1 MWLILNSCILSVL
14 GTQTDLYIKQ
24 TALVLNESDSIS
36 RDITDKESL
45 RWRQAGFI
53 AFSANENSN
62 WQQSDLNQLNALLN
76 YTPINKLTRQQYIL
90 EQKWIIKYG
99 LSKSN
104 QISLG
109 KTEDYF
115 AYQIKWKLLPLH
127 LKTPTILLSKK
138 SNFQLSLKLQ
148 SQFSKTYKE
157 KYIPSIGLKT
167 VPISQFASPAYLD
180 IQAAYSVQLWKAIDI
195 ALSISSIKITSFL
208 AQNYY
213 TLFNKNELFKVK
225 RKEKIAFEHGYT
237 LAIDFD
243 KNLFRN
249 ISIKAEQK
257 IFLNP
262 QNAIQVD
269 LESNTE
275 ISYPLSK
282 NLKLI
287 FKHQLIFDTDIS
299 EKAQRQSLFLLGYY
313 F

>member
-1 MWLILNSCILSVL
+1 MWLILNSCILTVL

-24 TALVLNESDSIS
+24 TALVLNESDSHS
-36 RDITDKESL
+36 RDITAKESL
-45 RWRQAGFI
+45 RWTQDGFI

-127 LKTPTILLSKK
+127 LTTPTILLSKK

-180 IQAAYSVQLWKAIDI
+180 IQAAYSVQLWKAVDI
-195 ALSISSIKITSFL
+195 ALSVSSIKITSFL

-243 KNLFRN
+243 KNVYRN
-249 ISIKAEQK
+249 ITIKAEQK
-257 IFLNP
+257 IFVNP

-275 ISYPLSK
+275 ISYALSK
-282 NLKLI
+282 NLKFI

-299 EKAQRQSLFLLGYY
+299 EQAQRQTLFLLGYY

>member
-1 MWLILNSCILSVL
+1 M
-14 GTQTDLYIKQ
+14 
-24 TALVLNESDSIS
+24 LNESDSLA
-36 RDITDKESL
+36 RVITDKESF

-53 AFSANENSN
+53 AFSANETSN
-62 WQQSDLNQLNALLN
+62 WQQSGHKQLNALLN
-76 YTPINKLTRQQYIL
+76 YTPNNKLTRQYYLL
-90 EQKWIIKYG
+90 EQKWILKYG

-104 QISLG
+104 QINLE
-109 KTEDYF
+109 KIEDYF
-115 AYQIKWKLLPLH
+115 AYQIKWRLLLPNLR
-127 LKTPTILLSKK
+127 TTTIRFNKK

-180 IQAAYSVQLWKAIDI
+180 IQAAYSIQLWKAVDI

-237 LAIDFD
+237 LAIDLD
-243 KNLFRN
+243 KNVFRN
-249 ISIKAEQK
+249 IAIKAEQK
-257 IFLNP
+257 IFINP

-275 ISYPLSK
+275 ISYALSK
-282 NLKLI
+282 NLKFI
-287 FKHQLIFDTDIS
+287 FKHQLIFDADIS
-299 EKAQRQSLFLLGYY
+299 DEIQRQSLFLLGYY

>member
-14 GTQTDLYIKQ
+14 GTQTDLYIKK

-36 RDITDKESL
+36 RDITDKESV

-62 WQQSDLNQLNALLN
+62 WQQSDLNQLNTLLN
-76 YTPINKLTRQQYIL
+76 YTPSNKLTRQQYIL
-90 EQKWIIKYG
+90 EQKWILKYG

-104 QISLG
+104 RINLG

-138 SNFQLSLKLQ
+138 SNFQLSLKFQ

-157 KYIPSIGLKT
+157 KYIPNIGLKT

-180 IQAAYSVQLWKAIDI
+180 IQAAYSIQLWKTIDI

-237 LAIDFD
+237 LAVDVE
-243 KNLFRN
+243 KNLFGN
-249 ISIKAEQK
+249 ITIKAEHK
-257 IFLNP
+257 IFVNP
-262 QNAIQVD
+262 VNAIQID
-269 LESNTE
+269 IESNTE
-275 ISYPLSK
+275 INYPLSK

-299 EKAQRQSLFLLGYY
+299 EKAQIQSLFLLGYY

>member
-45 RWRQAGFI
+45 RWHQAGFI

-90 EQKWIIKYG
+90 EQKWILKYG

-104 QISLG
+104 QINLG

-127 LKTPTILLSKK
+127 LKKPTILISKK

-157 KYIPSIGLKT
+157 KYIPSNGLKI

-180 IQAAYSVQLWKAIDI
+180 IQAAYSVKLWKAIDI

-225 RKEKIAFEHGYT
+225 RK
-237 LAIDFD
+237 
-243 KNLFRN
+243 
-249 ISIKAEQK
+249 
-257 IFLNP
+257 
-262 QNAIQVD
+262 
-269 LESNTE
+269 
-275 ISYPLSK
+275 
-282 NLKLI
+282 
-287 FKHQLIFDTDIS
+287 
-299 EKAQRQSLFLLGYY
+299 
-313 F
+313 

>member
-1 MWLILNSCILSVL
+1 MWLILNICTLSVL

-24 TALVLNESDSIS
+24 TALVLNESDSLA
-36 RDITDKESL
+36 RVITDKESF
-45 RWRQAGFI
+45 RWRQAGFV
-53 AFSANENSN
+53 AFSANETSN
-62 WQQSDLNQLNALLN
+62 WQQSGHKQLNALLN
-76 YTPINKLTRQQYIL
+76 YTPNNKLTRQHYL
-90 EQKWIIKYG
+90 VEQKWILKYG

-104 QISLG
+104 QINLE
-109 KTEDYF
+109 KIEDYF
-115 AYQIKWKLLPLH
+115 AYQIKWRLLLPNLR
-127 LKTPTILLSKK
+127 TTTIRFNEK

-180 IQAAYSVQLWKAIDI
+180 IQAAYSIQLWKAVDI

-237 LAIDFD
+237 LAIDLD
-243 KNLFRN
+243 KNVFRN
-249 ISIKAEQK
+249 IAIKAEQK
-257 IFLNP
+257 IFINP

-275 ISYPLSK
+275 ISYALSK
-282 NLKLI
+282 NLKFI
-287 FKHQLIFDTDIS
+287 FKHQLIFDADIS
-299 EKAQRQSLFLLGYY
+299 DEIQRQSLFLLGYY

>member
-1 MWLILNSCILSVL
+1 VWLILNICTLSVL

-24 TALVLNESDSIS
+24 TALVLNESDSIA
-36 RDITDKESL
+36 RVTTEKESF

-53 AFSANENSN
+53 AFSANETSN
-62 WQQSDLNQLNALLN
+62 WQQSGHQQLNALLN
-76 YTPINKLTRQQYIL
+76 YTPINKLTRQQYTL
-90 EQKWIIKYG
+90 EQKWFLKYG

-104 QISLG
+104 QINLA

-115 AYQIKWKLLPLH
+115 AYQIKWKLMLPH
-127 LKTPTILLSKK
+127 LKTPAIKFSKK
-138 SNFQLSLKLQ
+138 SNFLLSLKLQ

-180 IQAAYSVQLWKAIDI
+180 IQAAYSIQLWKAIDMAI
-195 ALSISSIKITSFL
+195 SISSIKITSFL

-213 TLFNKNELFKVK
+213 ALFNKNELFKVK
-225 RKEKIAFEHGYT
+225 KKEKIAFEHGYT
-237 LAIDFD
+237 LAVDVE

-249 ISIKAEQK
+249 ITIKTEQK
-257 IFLNP
+257 IFINP
-262 QNAIQVD
+262 QNTIQVD

-275 ISYPLSK
+275 INYALSK

-287 FKHQLIFDTDIS
+287 FKHQLIFDADIS
-299 EKAQRQSLFLLGYY
+299 EQAQRQTLFLLGYY

>member
-104 QISLG
+104 QINLG

-180 IQAAYSVQLWKAIDI
+180 IQAAYSVQLWKAVDI
-195 ALSISSIKITSFL
+195 ALSVSSIKITSFL

-243 KNLFRN
+243 KNVYRN
-249 ISIKAEQK
+249 ITIKAEQK
-257 IFLNP
+257 IFVNP

-269 LESNTE
+269 LESNAE
-275 ISYPLSK
+275 LSYALSK
-282 NLKLI
+282 NLKFI

-299 EKAQRQSLFLLGYY
+299 EQAQRQTLFLLGYY

>member
-1 MWLILNSCILSVL
+1 VWLILNSCILSVL
-14 GTQTDLYIKQ
+14 GTQTDLYIKK

-36 RDITDKESL
+36 RDITDKESV

-62 WQQSDLNQLNALLN
+62 WQQSDLNQLNTLLN
-76 YTPINKLTRQQYIL
+76 YTPSNKLTRQQYIL
-90 EQKWIIKYG
+90 EQKWILKYG

-104 QISLG
+104 RINLG

-138 SNFQLSLKLQ
+138 SNFQLSLKFQ

-157 KYIPSIGLKT
+157 KYIPNIGLKT

-180 IQAAYSVQLWKAIDI
+180 IQAAYSIQLWKTIDI

-237 LAIDFD
+237 LAVDVE
-243 KNLFRN
+243 KNLFGN
-249 ISIKAEQK
+249 ITIKAEHK
-257 IFLNP
+257 IFVNP
-262 QNAIQVD
+262 VNAIQID
-269 LESNTE
+269 IESNTE
-275 ISYPLSK
+275 INYPLSK

-287 FKHQLIFDTDIS
+287 FKHQLIFDADIS
-299 EKAQRQSLFLLGYY
+299 EEIQRQTLFLLGYY